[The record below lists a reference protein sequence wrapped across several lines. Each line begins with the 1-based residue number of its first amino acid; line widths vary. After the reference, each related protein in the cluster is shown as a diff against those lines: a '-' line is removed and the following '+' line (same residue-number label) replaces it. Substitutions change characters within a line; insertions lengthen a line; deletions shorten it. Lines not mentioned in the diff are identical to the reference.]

1 MNGPVNGWRVEL
13 RTMEIQ
19 LTDFENAAFS
29 IFVALLVKTILY
41 FNLNLYMPIS
51 KVDANMEKA
60 HHINAVNKD
69 KFYFRNYICRINF

>member
-1 MNGPVNGWRVEL
+1 MNGSVNGWRVEL

-19 LTDFENAAFS
+19 LTDYENAAFS
-29 IFVALLVKTILY
+29 IFVTLLVKTILY

-60 HHINAVNKD
+60 HRIDAVNKE
-69 KFYFRNYICRINF
+69 KFYFRNYICRIT